1 MKTKTKAILLATLV
15 LVLCAA
21 LIVGA
26 TFALF
31 GAKWSKK
38 ITVTTGGVSIEASFG
53 DTITLTSLENG
64 VPNQKQEGTF
74 ALGGTATFENGDLSL
89 KNIVAGDKAVVS
101 LTIENTSDVEI
112 KYALVAKNDGEGTV
126 EGIVTTM
133 QVGEDGESVTI
144 GDETATPDWIELA
157 KGAKVT
163 VTISVGLPVTAT
175 QDGSTGGSSCTYSF
189 TVYAGQSNASDA
201 QLNEQFALGTAA
213 EEGGN

>member
-31 GAKWSKK
+31 GASWSKK

-53 DTITLTSLENG
+53 NTITLTSLENG
-64 VPNQKQEGTF
+64 VPNQEQEGTF
-74 ALGGTATFENGDLSL
+74 ALGGTATLKNGDLSL
-89 KNIVAGDKAVVS
+89 ENIVAGDKAVVS
-101 LTIENTSDVEI
+101 LTIENTSDVAI

-133 QVGEDGESVTI
+133 QVGEDGESVAI

-163 VTISVGLPVTAT
+163 VTISVGLPFEAM
-175 QDGSTGGSSCTYSF
+175 QDGSTGSSCTYSF

-213 EEGGN
+213 DEGGN